1 MSEER
6 TVLRLSPLHNVV
18 FACIFQDEK
27 KAGTAMLEFLNA
39 ILRHVGE
46 EPIAEI
52 ISMRSEYPVLGESA
66 EHKYGRLDVRVKA
79 ESGRLFDIEVQIEK
93 DYMNERGFFYGGRMG
108 HDAFESGT
116 PYDEMPEVRVI
127 NLVDFYVRED
137 HSHVVEP
144 VVLSYE
150 NNPKE
155 IATKKFKMYHIQL
168 PAFRKTHKTLQSVQ
182 GDTFLTWLYVLDR
195 GYRDTKEMEVL
206 SAMTEGLRN
215 FAARYNYA
223 INDPELIRRYRM
235 VEDGKRDVAT
245 RISVAEKRGERRG
258 EKRGEKI
265 GEERGKKIGE
275 RNAKIE
281 FARGLKKDGI
291 SPEIIS
297 RNSGLTLDEIA
308 DL

>member
-93 DYMNERGFFYGGRMG
+93 DYINERGFFYGGRMG

-127 NLVDFYVRED
+127 NLVDFYVRDD

-155 IATKKFKMYHIQL
+155 IATKKFKMYHTPGVSEDTQDTAVGAGRYLPDLAVCIGQGLQGYEGNGGAVRYDRRITQL
-168 PAFRKTHKTLQSVQ
+168 RRPLQLRHQRPRADPALPDGGGWQAGCSHPHF
-182 GDTFLTWLYVLDR
+182 G
-195 GYRDTKEMEVL
+195 GGKE
-206 SAMTEGLRN
+206 R
-215 FAARYNYA
+215 
-223 INDPELIRRYRM
+223 
-235 VEDGKRDVAT
+235 
-245 RISVAEKRGERRG
+245 
-258 EKRGEKI
+258 
-265 GEERGKKIGE
+265 
-275 RNAKIE
+275 
-281 FARGLKKDGI
+281 
-291 SPEIIS
+291 
-297 RNSGLTLDEIA
+297 
-308 DL
+308 